1 MAGEAMS
8 SSVSGPRQ
16 IHAVVRGAR
25 ADSASAARPARGV
38 SLLLTLGLLLACALV
53 LTLAWQLRELRQ
65 ERRGL
70 IERVND
76 PYVGMYVP
84 KVALTA
90 LDGSAVVLGEPR
102 ADYQLL
108 YFFSTT
114 CPHCLASLPMVKA
127 IAAQVPAA
135 SKGRAEI
142 IGVASAS
149 AADAGA
155 YARAHALAFPI
166 VANSE
171 VRTAMLFR
179 AHSVP
184 LLLVIDADGRVRH
197 ARMGVIDEA
206 ADLRAVLAA
215 LDPPKR
221 SGGGAARIANKES
234 P

>member
-8 SSVSGPRQ
+8 SLASGPRQ
-16 IHAVVRGAR
+16 IPAVARGAR
-25 ADSASAARPARGV
+25 AEAATAAQPSRGV
-38 SLLLTLGLLLACALV
+38 AIVLTLGLLLACALV
-53 LTLAWQLRELRQ
+53 MVLAWQLRELRQ

-70 IERVND
+70 VERVND
-76 PYVGMYVP
+76 PFVGMYVP

-90 LDGSAVVLGEPR
+90 LDGNPVVLGEPR
-102 ADYQLL
+102 ADYQVL
-108 YFFSTT
+108 YFFSPT
-114 CPHCLASLPMVKA
+114 CPHCLASLPMVKT

-135 SKGRAEI
+135 SNGRAEM

-149 AADAGA
+149 VADAGV

-184 LLLVIDADGRVRH
+184 LLLVIGADGRVRH

-215 LDPPKR
+215 LDEPQR
-221 SGGGAARIANKES
+221 SGAAAAPVANKE
-234 P
+234 PL

>member
-1 MAGEAMS
+1 MS
-8 SSVSGPRQ
+8 SPASGPRQ
-16 IHAVVRGAR
+16 IHAVVRGGA
-25 ADSASAARPARGV
+25 ADSASAAKPARGV
-38 SLLLTLGLLLACALV
+38 SLVLTLGLLLACALV
-53 LTLAWQLRELRQ
+53 MMLAWQLRELRQ

-70 IERVND
+70 VERIND

-90 LDGSAVVLGEPR
+90 LDGGSVVLGEPS

-114 CPHCLASLPMVKA
+114 CPHCLASLPMVKT

-135 SKGRAEI
+135 SKGRAEM

-155 YARAHALAFPI
+155 YARAHALAFRI

-171 VRTAMLFR
+171 IRTAMLFR

-184 LLLVIDADGRVRH
+184 LLLVIGADGRVRH

-215 LDPPKR
+215 LDEPKR
-221 SGGGAARIANKES
+221 PGGAVARVANKES